1 MNNAATIERS
11 SNANAP
17 ITRVDTSSAAPKS
30 RIERVLLTSGLVAAL
45 IGVVLLARIAITADP
60 SVSLETA
67 ASSGQMSARLDYYE
81 WLSHDHGKHSHDD
94 EDGEEVAINNDVDL
108 NPELQEGFARPASM
122 MPGTPD
128 EGFQRLQIELYM
140 ENSTGPATEVSPTDF
155 WLEDDEGTWWPGLE
169 GGTFRPTELN
179 AGHALNTVLA
189 FDVQDNMADADME
202 LVWIWNG
209 QETRFAVTGSD
220 HH

>member
-1 MNNAATIERS
+1 MNSAATIERS
-11 SNANAP
+11 STANAP
-17 ITRVDTSSAAPKS
+17 VTPTDASSAAPKS
-30 RIERVLLTSGLVAAL
+30 RIEWALLASGLVAAL
-45 IGVVLLARIAITADP
+45 IGVVVLAHIAITADP
-60 SVSLETA
+60 SVALETA
-67 ASSGQMSARLDYYE
+67 ASNGEMSARLDYYE
-81 WLSHDHGKHSHDD
+81 WLSHDHGQHSHD
-94 EDGEEVAINNDVDL
+94 EDSEEVATDNDVDL

-140 ENSTGPATEVSPTDF
+140 ENSAGPATEVSPTDF

-169 GGTFRPTELN
+169 GGTFRTTELD

-189 FDVQDNMADADME
+189 FDVQDNKADADME